1 MELTEAKAELRNL
14 MDKLENNELN
24 LEDIKREKSHIA
36 EMREKYNKMTEANL
50 EKSLRM
56 INSTNSDK
64 NSINFDPDMH
74 TQSRPAA
81 LIYEENDEILR

>member
-1 MELTEAKAELRNL
+1 MELTEAKAELSNL
-14 MDKLENNELN
+14 KEKLENNELN

-56 INSTNSDK
+56 INSTNSDNK
-64 NSINFDPDMH
+64 SANFDPDTH

-81 LIYEENDEILR
+81 LIYEENDEISR